1 MRTKSICLLD
11 ADICPPET
19 ALDRS
24 HHIQMRKPNRGAF
37 FLKEHFRILD
47 PLAYYPWYMVQRLYL
62 LSIVHVK
69 ASEETD
75 IKGEKEDRQSF
86 RTADRRN
93 DGIICCLAV

>member
-1 MRTKSICLLD
+1 MLQEQHQSEYTSSLKIS
-11 ADICPPET
+11 CPSTP
-19 ALDRS
+19 S
-24 HHIQMRKPNRGAF
+24 VF
-37 FLKEHFRILD
+37 FKEYFGILD
-47 PLAYYPWYMVQRLYL
+47 TLAHYIGYMVQRLYL